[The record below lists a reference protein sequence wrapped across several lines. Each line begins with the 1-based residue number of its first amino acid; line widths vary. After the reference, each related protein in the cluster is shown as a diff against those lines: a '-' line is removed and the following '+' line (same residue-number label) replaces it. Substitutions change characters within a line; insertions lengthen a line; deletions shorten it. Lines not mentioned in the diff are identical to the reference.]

1 MVSPGKW
8 PFLLSAAA
16 IRHPRRAIVLMTCL
30 ALVAAPGLLRLEL
43 RTDGHALVP
52 TDDPAVALDAE
63 VRAHFGLS
71 DPIAVILESRHPE
84 RIFNR
89 ITLAKVIEVTEV
101 LKALPGIDPARV
113 VSLATEKRARV
124 WPGTFDFQTFLE
136 PPPDTAQG
144 MRLFREDVAAT
155 RILAGTLISL
165 DETATAILVGVPDEP
180 GFDRPRLYRQ
190 VVAAVSPLATVENPI
205 SVVGAPVAEA
215 MLGDHVLADLA
226 LLLPLAFAVI
236 ALVMWLGCRRWL
248 FLALAVCEIGAVQ
261 VFTFGL
267 MGWTGSPVYLTT
279 AILPVI
285 LTTICLADEIHLFW
299 RYQKMLAGPLG
310 AAPRPAA
317 VLATLDELAR
327 PVALT
332 SLTTAVGFLSFL
344 GGSILAVR
352 GFGLFAGVGILFSML
367 WTLAVVPACL
377 ALIEPRRLAH
387 PRPELLQGPRARGQ
401 GLAAAVAK
409 PQRTLLAVG
418 VATALLA
425 AGIPFLAVQD
435 SWIDAFARDSSL
447 RRETDRANTLFHGTH
462 LLRLALT
469 FEQSSADPQVLERQ
483 GPLLDPKKVEAIGAL
498 ESFVEAQPG
507 VGGVL
512 GPHDQL
518 TTVAFLWLARR
529 EEQRRIPEDP
539 ARLERVY
546 QRYEQGRGLAKRRE
560 VVDDGLSRAVVTV
573 FLKAANF
580 RDTAQ
585 LMAAIRDW
593 AGTHLTPLG
602 GRLDFAGDV
611 AVSQA
616 MIPAIVETQ
625 VASILLAP
633 LSCLLVI
640 ALLYR
645 SAVTGALAVLPA
657 AVAVVWVFGAM
668 GWLGIPLGVATSM
681 FCAIT
686 LGIAVDYAIHFLE
699 RWRRARE
706 DGAADPVTL
715 ALTETG
721 PPILADTAAIAAG
734 FGVLTFSQVPA
745 NARLGL
751 LVAAALTAGACLTLF
766 GLGSLLRVRM
776 RRYNLEQP

>member
-1 MVSPGKW
+1 MASPGKW

-16 IRHPRRAIVLMTCL
+16 IRHPWWAIALMACL
-30 ALVAAPGLLRLEL
+30 ALGAAPGLVRLEL

-52 TDDPAVALDAE
+52 PDDPAVALDAE
-63 VRAHFGLS
+63 VRATFGLS
-71 DPIAVILESRHPE
+71 DPIAVIFETRHPE
-84 RIFNR
+84 KIYNR
-89 ITLAKVIEVTEV
+89 VTLAKVIEGTEL

-136 PPPDTAQG
+136 PPPDTAAA
-144 MRLFREDVAAT
+144 MRLFRLDVADT

-165 DETATAILVGVPDEP
+165 DERATAILVGVPDDP

-190 VVAAVSPLATVENPI
+190 VVAAVAPLATAENRV

-215 MLGDHVLADLA
+215 MLGDHVLEDLA
-226 LLLPLAFAVI
+226 LLLPLAFLVI
-236 ALVMWLGCRRWL
+236 AAVMWLGCRRWL

-261 VFTFGL
+261 LFTFGL

-299 RYQKMLAGPLG
+299 RYQKVLAGPAG
-310 AAPRPAA
+310 SAPPPAG

-332 SLTTAVGFLSFL
+332 SLTTAVGFFSFL
-344 GGSILAVR
+344 GGSITAVR
-352 GFGLFAGVGILFSML
+352 GFGVFAGVGILFSML
-367 WTLAVVPACL
+367 WTLTVVPASL
-377 ALIEPRRLAH
+377 ALIAPGRLAH
-387 PRPELLQGPRARGQ
+387 PRPERFLGPRARGRR
-401 GLAAAVAK
+401 LVASVARPRRTLVAVAAATV
-409 PQRTLLAVG
+409 VF
-418 VATALLA
+418 A
-425 AGIPFLAVQD
+425 AGIPLLAVQD
-435 SWIDAFARDSSL
+435 SWIDAFAPESRFRS
-447 RRETDRANTLFHGTH
+447 ETDRANALFHGTH

-469 FEQSSADPQVLERQ
+469 FERGAGDPEVLERR

-498 ESFVEAQPG
+498 ETFVEAQPG

-529 EEQRRIPEDP
+529 EELRKIPEDP

-546 QRYEQGRGLAKRRE
+546 QRYEQGRGLDKRRE

-580 RDTAQ
+580 RDTAK
-585 LMAAIRDW
+585 LMAAIREW
-593 AGTHLTPLG
+593 AGAHLAPLG
-602 GRLDFAGDV
+602 GRLEFAGDV

-625 VASILLAP
+625 VSSVLLAP

-645 SAVTGALAVLPA
+645 SLATGTLAVLPA

-699 RWRRARE
+699 RWRRARA
-706 DGAADPVTL
+706 DGAAEPVAL
-715 ALTETG
+715 ALRETG

-734 FGVLTFSQVPA
+734 FGVLALSQVPA

-751 LVAAALTAGACLTLF
+751 LVAAALIAGACLTLF
-766 GLGSLLRVRM
+766 GLGSLLALKAGTGPAQR
-776 RRYNLEQP
+776 